1 MDKQEII
8 EEIKRTA
15 KLNNGKALGEAR
27 FKNETGIKRSDW
39 CPCYWLRWGDAVTE
53 AGLSKNQFDVA
64 TSNDD
69 AIEKLIGLI
78 RELGHFPI
86 EGEMKRRKKQDAAF
100 PSSNALRNKFGSKKK
115 LAAAVV
121 NYCRVRGGLEDI
133 IELCSAHV
141 GEDVEPSADDTQTEQ
156 AGADGFVYLMKSGR
170 YYKIGRTDAVGRRHK
185 EIRTQMPEDV
195 DIIHSITTD
204 DPSGIEAYWHKRF
217 ADKRKNGE
225 WFDLTRTD
233 INAFK
238 RRKRYM

>member
-27 FKNETGIKRSDW
+27 LKNETGIKRSDW
-39 CPCYWLRWGDAVTE
+39 FPHYWLRFGDAVKE
-53 AGLSKNQFDVA
+53 AGLTPSQYVTAISKDNV
-64 TSNDD
+64 
-69 AIEKLIGLI
+69 IEKLIDLI
-78 RELGHFPI
+78 RELTHFPTD
-86 EGEMKRRKKQDAAF
+86 GEMRLKKIQDATF
-100 PSSNALRNKFGSKKK
+100 VSSKAIREKFGSKKK

-121 NYCRVRGGLEDI
+121 SYCLERGGLEDV
-133 IELCSAHV
+133 IELCSGHV
-141 GEDVEPSADDTQTEQ
+141 GEDEFISADTQTEQ
-156 AGADGFVYLMKSGR
+156 AESDGFVYLMKSGR

-195 DIIHSITTD
+195 EVIHHIGTD

-238 RRKRYM
+238 RRKKFM